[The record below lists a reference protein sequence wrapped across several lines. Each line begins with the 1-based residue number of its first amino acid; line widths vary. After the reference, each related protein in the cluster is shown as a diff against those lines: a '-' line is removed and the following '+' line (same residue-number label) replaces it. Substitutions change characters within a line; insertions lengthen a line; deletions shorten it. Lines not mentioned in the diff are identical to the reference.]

1 MGQIDGPPC
10 ILNAA
15 TTRPIKGSLTFKLP
29 SQLTGNKREHRGAR
43 SGTWEHGGARG
54 ELAPSAD
61 GSPHREHRGARCVL
75 RDREELEMGTWERGL
90 SELHFQTSLHN
101 LMGTKREARE
111 RVRVVGTKR
120 KRMGSSLPQGIRG
133 MAGNDGERAMCV
145 GILGNLVRNVG
156 AWALGA

>member
-1 MGQIDGPPC
+1 M
-10 ILNAA
+10 
-15 TTRPIKGSLTFKLP
+15 
-29 SQLTGNKREHRGAR
+29 
-43 SGTWEHGGARG
+43 
-54 ELAPSAD
+54 
-61 GSPHREHRGARCVL
+61 L

-90 SELHFQTSLHN
+90 LELHFQTSLHS

-111 RVRVVGTKR
+111 RVRVVGTKG